1 MPAKYV
7 IHSKPAAG
15 RMRTVGKLGIV
26 DWREDCSSCHNCVKR
41 GCVYG
46 FYRDEADTL
55 REEIGYLDYI
65 YQCKGCLNCVQ
76 DCTKNILT
84 RVVNPEFK
92 RLGDSYYTPEIL
104 LSTWFQAETGRI
116 PVSGSGYGGPFS
128 GPGFDSM
135 WTDMSE
141 IVRPTRDGIHG
152 REYISTSVDIGRKL
166 PCLAFRDGQLA
177 VAPPPLLELPLP
189 VVFDVLPRHW
199 RRGPVVESIAAAA
212 AELGTMAIIAPDDRA
227 ALPSDVAQGHVIPLI
242 GAKFLPSPSGRG
254 AGGEGGSHSRNGN
267 GDIDAAS
274 PLPSP
279 LPEGEGDARAPLVMV
294 PDHADV
300 MAVQAALKAQN
311 PRQIVAVRLPATPA
325 AAQRVLELAWQG
337 AEVVHL
343 VFDAHG
349 REAASADPRHAR
361 DVLRE
366 VHTTLVKAGIR
377 DEITLIASGGI
388 ALAEHMA
395 KAIICGAD
403 LVAIDLP
410 LLVALECRLCRECEN
425 ENPCPIAL
433 EDISRD
439 LAVHRIVNLM
449 GAWHSQ
455 LLEVLGAMGIREV
468 RRLRGETGRACSSRT
483 WNARPLG
490 NCLENANE
498 HDRVNAT
505 QRTG

>member
-7 IHSKPAAG
+7 IHTEPAAG
-15 RMRTVGKLGIV
+15 RFRPVGKLGIV

-55 REEIGYLDYI
+55 RDEVGYLDYI

-92 RLGDSYYTPEIL
+92 RLGDSYYTPEII

-166 PCLAFRDGQLA
+166 PYLAFRNGQLA
-177 VAPPPLLELPLP
+177 VAAPPLLELPMP
-189 VVFDVLPRHW
+189 IIFDVLPQHW
-199 RRGPVVESIAAAA
+199 RRAAVLESIAAAA
-212 AELGTMAIIAPDDRA
+212 AELGTMAVVPAGDGDRLWSEA
-227 ALPSDVAQGHVIPLI
+227 VQGHVIPLI
-242 GAKFLPSPSGRG
+242 DAEDHGSMGPISPTGPMG
-254 AGGEGGSHSRNGN
+254 PMANAPHPGTG
-267 GDIDAAS
+267 
-274 PLPSP
+274 
-279 LPEGEGDARAPLVMV
+279 APLVMI
-294 PDHADV
+294 PDRADI
-300 MAVQAALKAQN
+300 MAVQASLKARN
-311 PRQIVAVRLPATPA
+311 PGQIVAVRLPATAA
-325 AAQRVLELAWQG
+325 AAQRVLELARQG

-349 REAASADPRHAR
+349 RETGREQEAGSRAFLPAPRHAR

-366 VHTTLVKAGIR
+366 VHTSLVKAGVR

-388 ALAEHMA
+388 ALAEHLA

-403 LVAIDLP
+403 LVAIDIP
-410 LLVALECRLCRECEN
+410 LIVALECRLCGECQK
-425 ENPCPIAL
+425 ENPCPISL
-433 EDISRD
+433 EEIGRD

-468 RRLRGETGRACSSRT
+468 RRLRGETGRSMFFED
-483 WNARPLG
+483 
-490 NCLENANE
+490 LEREAFGKLFGK
-498 HDRVNAT
+498 RK
-505 QRTG
+505 Q

>member
-15 RMRTVGKLGIV
+15 RFRPVGKLGIV

-55 REEIGYLDYI
+55 RDDVGYLDYI
-65 YQCKGCLNCVQ
+65 YQCKGCLSCVQ
-76 DCTKNILT
+76 NCTKNILT
-84 RVVNPEFK
+84 RVMNPEFK
-92 RLGDSYYTPEIL
+92 RLGDSYYTPEII

-166 PCLAFRDGQLA
+166 PHLTFHEERLTAA
-177 VAPPPLLELPLP
+177 SPPLLELPIPIL
-189 VVFDVLPRHW
+189 FDVVSQHW
-199 RRGPVVESIAAAA
+199 RRGPVLAAIVEAAS
-212 AELGTMAIIAPDDRA
+212 ELGTMAVVGSGDREPFWGEA
-227 ALPSDVAQGHVIPLI
+227 AHGHVLPLLDEER
-242 GAKFLPSPSGRG
+242 LPSPSGRG
-254 AGGEGGSHSRNGN
+254 AGGKGG
-267 GDIDAAS
+267 AS
-274 PLPSP
+274 TPHPGPLPK
-279 LPEGEGDARAPLVMV
+279 GEGDWKAPLVMV
-294 PDHADV
+294 PDSENV
-300 MAVQAALKAQN
+300 MQVQSSLKAQN
-311 PRQIVAVRLPATPA
+311 PSQIVAIRLTATPA
-325 AAQRVLELAWQG
+325 AAQRVLELARQG

-343 VFDAHG
+343 VFDSHG
-349 REAASADPRHAR
+349 RETASHVSGTLRLPMDGGTRSVPDTFAPRHMR
-361 DVLRE
+361 DVLRD
-366 VHTTLVKAGIR
+366 VHTSLVKGGLR

-388 ALAEHMA
+388 AQAEHLA

-403 LVAIDLP
+403 LVAIDMP
-410 LLVALECRLCRECEN
+410 LIVALECRLCGECQHEHS
-425 ENPCPIAL
+425 CPIAL
-433 EDISRD
+433 EEIGRD

-468 RRLRGETGRACSSRT
+468 RRLRGETGRCMFFED
-483 WNARPLG
+483 
-490 NCLENANE
+490 LEREAFGKLFGK
-498 HDRVNAT
+498 RKA
-505 QRTG
+505 